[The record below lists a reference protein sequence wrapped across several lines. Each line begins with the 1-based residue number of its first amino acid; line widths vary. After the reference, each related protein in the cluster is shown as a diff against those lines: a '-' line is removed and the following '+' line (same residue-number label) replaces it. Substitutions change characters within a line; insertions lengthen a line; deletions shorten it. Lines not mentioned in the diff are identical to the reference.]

1 LEEPLM
7 WRFLE
12 LASGEVKAEAG
23 HLARRA
29 LTALVSALVVAVL
42 LLFALAAVL
51 MAVFFW
57 LAPDHGPVVAALLVA
72 ALAFL
77 FAVIVLM
84 SVKLAGGAPV
94 RQASPKR
101 AQPLA
106 DLQGASPL
114 TLTLGALALGLF
126 VGRKL

>member
-1 LEEPLM
+1 M
-7 WRFLE
+7 WRFIE

-29 LTALVSALVVAVL
+29 LAALVGALVVVVL

-57 LAPDHGPVVAALLVA
+57 LAPDQGPVIAALLVA

-84 SVKLAGGAPV
+84 SIKLAGGTSARRP
-94 RQASPKR
+94 SPAMAR
-101 AQPLA
+101 PLA

-114 TLTLGALALGLF
+114 ALALGALALGLF